1 MCAFNNINKKK
12 LFNTFKPSKLLCSI
26 KRKLIKPFI
35 IRDSPKRIFTDIYL
49 HNHWKGTESVSGSGS
64 TLKQTQYLRR
74 DLEKILKIY
83 RIGSILDI
91 PCGDYNWMKFVEKQN
106 IKYTGADI
114 VKPLIKLN
122 RMKYGQNQLRKFIVK
137 DIIKDPLPRNDII
150 ICRDCLV
157 HLSFQEIF
165 RSIKNIK
172 KSKSKYLL
180 ATTFTN
186 HILNLD
192 SSRGGWRKL
201 NMQKEPFNFPEP
213 VYTIIEK
220 CPEGN
225 GEYSDKSLRLWL
237 VCDL

>member
-122 RMKYGQNQLRKFIVK
+122 KKRYGQDKLRKFIVK
-137 DIIKDPLPRNDII
+137 DIIKDTLPTNDLI
-150 ICRDCLV
+150 ICRDCFV
-157 HLSFQEIF
+157 HLSFDEILK
-165 RSIKNIK
+165 SIINIK
-172 KSKSKYLL
+172 KSNGKFLL
-180 ATTFTN
+180 ATTFTDHFIN
-186 HILNLD
+186 TD

-201 NMQKEPFNFPEP
+201 NMQKEPFNFPTP
-213 VYTIIEK
+213 VFIINEK
-220 CPEGN
+220 CTEGN
-225 GEYSDKSLRLWL
+225 GESSDKSMGLWL
-237 VCDL
+237 ICNL